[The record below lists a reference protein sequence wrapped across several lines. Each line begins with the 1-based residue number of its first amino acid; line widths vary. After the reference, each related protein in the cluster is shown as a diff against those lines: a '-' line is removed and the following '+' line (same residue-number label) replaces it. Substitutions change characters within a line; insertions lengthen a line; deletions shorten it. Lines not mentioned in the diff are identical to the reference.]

1 LLYLFSPLMVAFSR
15 NIQPDVLALGLLL
28 LGLERIDS
36 SRGGGRCWVL
46 WLVLGAASAGLGASM
61 DGTLLPLL
69 LLPLLGLGSPSWR
82 PALAVLFAALPPLVW
97 FTHAGHLGDGAFL
110 AALFGGV
117 QSPWGGPA
125 SWFSMGS
132 VSALGGTVLVA
143 SLSPLG
149 VLLLALG
156 GREVMQDKALLPF
169 VWGAGL
175 VVLSG
180 LVFTAA
186 FSLRSFELLPLVP
199 FVSVLM
205 GPGLL
210 HLLRPSVGGRLWAT
224 RGLAFLLFLG
234 SCWLGGDY
242 IARATER
249 DRRVELV
256 GHIVS
261 AAVLPE
267 SPIVVSDR
275 HPQSLLFSMDRRGW
289 HRGDLSIADLSQ
301 LEQAGARFLLIT
313 DHSPAWNN
321 RPFRSQLEETRRVVA
336 RSETFILVGLRGPS
350 ATPGVSGVPGLK
362 Q

>member
-1 LLYLFSPLMVAFSR
+1 
-15 NIQPDVLALGLLL
+15 
-28 LGLERIDS
+28 
-36 SRGGGRCWVL
+36 
-46 WLVLGAASAGLGASM
+46 M

-69 LLPLLGLGSPSWR
+69 ALPLLGVGSPGRRSS
-82 PALAVLFAALPPLVW
+82 LAVLLAALPPLVW

-125 SWFSMGS
+125 SWFSMGT

-143 SLSPLG
+143 GLTPLG
-149 VLLLALG
+149 LLLLLLG
-156 GREVMQDKALLPF
+156 GREVMQGRALRPF
-169 VWGAGL
+169 LWGAGL
-175 VVLSG
+175 VALSA

-199 FVSVLM
+199 FVSVLL
-205 GPGLL
+205 GPGFLRL
-210 HLLRPSVGGRLWAT
+210 VRPSRGGRALAL
-224 RGLAFLLFLG
+224 RGLALLLFLG
-234 SCWLGGDY
+234 SCSLGGEY
-242 IARATER
+242 MVRATER

-261 AAVLPE
+261 AAVLAD

-313 DHSPAWNN
+313 DHSPAWSN
-321 RPFRSQLEETRRVVA
+321 RPFRSQLEETRSVVA

-350 ATPGVSGVPGLK
+350 ATPGVSGVPGVK